1 MYYVHDTTCLELIS
15 RRALAHSL
23 SVSFLDNFDIYAFMQ
38 TFDSIDIFSAVIL
51 NGCVRLCMRRGQ
63 PPEALGSGVMSFY

>member
-15 RRALAHSL
+15 RRALAPPL
-23 SVSFLDNFDIYAFMQ
+23 SVSFLDNFDIYTFML
-38 TFDSIDIFSAVIL
+38 TFDTIDILSAVIL

-63 PPEALGSGVMSFY
+63 PPEALGFGMMSYY